1 VNVTDTDVTVD
12 TDVENVTDMT
22 VMEWEA
28 SADAEDAKAYVDA
41 TLIAWTSL
49 VRLGIHSGHLE
60 LRDR

>member
-1 VNVTDTDVTVD
+1 VNVTEDTDVTVD

-28 SADAEDAKAYVDA
+28 SADAEDAKVYA

-49 VRLGIHSGHLE
+49 VRLGIHLGHLE